1 MENLTKEDIE
11 IIDSLE
17 DITFNNEEAQSIKDK
32 DIQELKD
39 NLRKFKVNCISVI
52 HNSLAESYCD
62 IIYHNIIQ
70 ILI

>member
-32 DIQELKD
+32 DILELKD
-39 NLRKFKVNCISVI
+39 NLRKFKVNCIIVS
-52 HNSLAESYCD
+52 HKTLAESYN
-62 IIYHNIIQ
+62 NIIDQ
-70 ILI
+70 GEI